1 MAQFQCSSFGH
12 QICIETPELFVV
24 STMNL
29 RIQYIDE
36 LPIYIYIP
44 DYLHG
49 LGAFLLIFRDSR
61 FFIFS
66 FFFILSFL

>member
-36 LPIYIYIP
+36 LPIYIYTRLP
-44 DYLHG
+44 T
-49 LGAFLLIFRDSR
+49 RT
-61 FFIFS
+61 
-66 FFFILSFL
+66 